1 MVWVFKDSI
10 SHAYSHLVW
19 YCLKMSIKKVV
30 AQLEKHMSLKYPEY
44 NSKFYA
50 NGRNFY
56 IHLDLDKSLFSFEN
70 YKQFWQEVNS
80 FLTEHLHTQ
89 FISVFPPKL
98 VIST

>member
-1 MVWVFKDSI
+1 
-10 SHAYSHLVW
+10 
-19 YCLKMSIKKVV
+19 MSIKKVV

-70 YKQFWQEVNS
+70 YKQF
-80 FLTEHLHTQ
+80 
-89 FISVFPPKL
+89 
-98 VIST
+98 